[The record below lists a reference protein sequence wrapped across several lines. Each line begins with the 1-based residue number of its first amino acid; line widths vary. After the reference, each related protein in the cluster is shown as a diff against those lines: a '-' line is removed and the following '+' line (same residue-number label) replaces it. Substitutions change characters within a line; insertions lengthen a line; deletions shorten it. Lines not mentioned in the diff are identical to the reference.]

1 MEKITLKVLLACA
14 AAVPVF
20 LSTAALAQGGGG
32 TGQGGSG
39 GGDAHGAA
47 TAGMTYHGD
56 PATSPLNAMYVGM
69 PGGPDRA
76 TMGTPM
82 MSPRDTTNPDKSSQ

>member
-1 MEKITLKVLLACA
+1 MEKITPRVLLACA

-20 LSTAALAQGGGG
+20 LSTAALAQGGGN
-32 TGQGGSG
+32 GQGGSG

-56 PATSPLNAMYVGM
+56 PVTSPLNAMYVNT
-69 PGGPDRA
+69 PGGPDSA
-76 TMGTPM
+76 LMGKQM
-82 MSPRDTTNPDKSSQ
+82 MSPRDTSKPEKNSQ

>member
-1 MEKITLKVLLACA
+1 MVKITLKIMLACA

-20 LSTAALAQGGGG
+20 LSTAALAQGGGN
-32 TGQGGSG
+32 GQGGSG

-69 PGGPDRA
+69 PGGPDSA
-76 TMGTPM
+76 TMGTHM
-82 MSPRDTTNPDKSSQ
+82 MSPRDGTNPDKNSQ